1 MKDIIKKA
9 AKFESAKS
17 LDGYMSFLKGNVG
30 KIHNMKKQEKTP
42 MTKPMP
48 KTMTGIAKVA
58 AAKKAMKA
66 EKMMKAAKAV
76 KKMM

>member
-1 MKDIIKKA
+1 
-9 AKFESAKS
+9 
-17 LDGYMSFLKGNVG
+17 
-30 KIHNMKKQEKTP
+30 MKKQEKTP

-66 EKMMKAAKAV
+66 EKIMKAAKV
-76 KKMM
+76 MKKMSK